1 MNTFHPFI
9 IPFWAG
15 VIFLFTVIIYKFV
28 KWIKNLDRKQQ
39 YFVKK
44 NILSRKTFGAIWET
58 IREAL
63 IHRNIYKKNPVLGY
77 MHMSLA
83 FGWFLLIAIGFV
95 EGFLYRLNVPGSR
108 WYQMFTNPD
117 IFFQYF
123 AREHH
128 AYFGAAFFTQLMDF
142 LLLVV
147 LGGVALAITKRFKSK
162 FLGMKK
168 ATKHSFYDKLALSS
182 LWWIFP
188 LRLFAE
194 STTAALTGNGG
205 FLTNSLGSVI
215 AYLPAA
221 SMELPLWWAYSFML
235 CAFFV
240 SLPYSRYMHIP
251 TEVVLIFLRKWGAE
265 AGEQYSGL
273 TDIQLNACSRC
284 GICIDSCQLNFAA
297 NINNVQSVYF
307 IRDTRYKKLTDEV
320 ANNCLMCGRCVEAC
334 PVGLELT
341 VIRQQ
346 LRNKKE
352 IPGKHYFD
360 YNKAE
365 ESKNKTDVVYFA
377 GCMTHLT
384 PSIIIAMK
392 NIFREAGEKFWFMD
406 EDKGLCCG
414 RPMRQQ
420 GFVQQSKDLISKNMR
435 LIASSDAKLLVTSC
449 PICYKSFKDE
459 YVLDIP
465 VMHHSEYIESL
476 IKNKKIKLTQNEI
489 DIVYHDP
496 CELGRGCGIYEP
508 PRQVLSKV
516 GNLKSTEFERE
527 DSLCCGGSLSNTII
541 ELDTQTK
548 IRDHGLE
555 ILTKSNPDIL
565 ATSCPLCKKTLVHGN
580 KVKVMDIAEI
590 VADNLNKN
598 INFDKSKKDMMIKEF
613 TEII

>member
-1 MNTFHPFI
+1 MSNFSFFV
-9 IPFWAG
+9 IPFYAG
-15 VIFLFTVIIYKFV
+15 VVFLFSVIIYKFV

-44 NILSRKTFGAIWET
+44 NIISTKTLSAIWET

-63 IHRNIYKKNPVLGY
+63 VHRNIYKKNPVLGY

-95 EGFLYRLNVPGSR
+95 EGCVYRASVPDSK
-108 WYQMFTNPD
+108 WYEVIMNPD
-117 IFFQYF
+117 IFFRYF

-128 AYFGAAFFTQLMDF
+128 DYFGAVFFAQIMDL
-142 LLLVV
+142 LLLVI
-147 LGGVALAITKRFKSK
+147 LGGVMLAVIKRFRSK
-162 FLGMKK
+162 FMGMKK
-168 ATKHSFYDKLALSS
+168 ATKHSIYDKLALSS

-188 LRLFAE
+188 IRLLAE

-235 CAFFV
+235 CTFFV

-251 TEVVLIFLRKWGAE
+251 TEVVLIFLRRWGAQ

-273 TDIQLNACSRC
+273 TDIQLNSCSRC
-284 GICIDSCQLNFAA
+284 GICIDACQLNFAA
-297 NINNVQSVYF
+297 DINNVQSVYF

-346 LRNKKE
+346 LRNKTE
-352 IPGKHYFD
+352 IPGKHY
-360 YNKAE
+360 YSYSKTE
-365 ESKNKTDVVYFA
+365 EISNNTDVVYFA

-384 PSIIIAMK
+384 PTIIIAMK
-392 NIFREAGEKFWFMD
+392 KIFKEAGEKYWFMD

-435 LIASSDAKLLVTSC
+435 LIASSGAKLLVTSC

-465 VMHHSEYIESL
+465 VMHHSEYIEML
-476 IKNKKIKLTQNEI
+476 IENKKLKLNKS
-489 DIVYHDP
+489 DLNIVYHDP

-508 PRQVLSKV
+508 PREVLKKV
-516 GNLKSTEFERE
+516 GNLKRTEFERE
-527 DSLCCGGSLSNTII
+527 DSLCCGGSLSNTVI
-541 ELDTQTK
+541 ELDTQIK
-548 IRDHGLE
+548 IRNHGLE
-555 ILTKSNPDIL
+555 VMTASNPDVF
-565 ATSCPLCKKTLVHGN
+565 ATACPLCKKSFVHGN
-580 KVKVMDIAEI
+580 KAKVLDIAEI
-590 VADNLNKN
+590 VAQNLKLETRSEKLKIKVEET
-598 INFDKSKKDMMIKEF
+598 INTF
-613 TEII
+613 

>member
-1 MNTFHPFI
+1 MNNFHPFI

-15 VIFLFTVIIYKFV
+15 AIALFSIIIYKFV
-28 KWIKNLDRKQQ
+28 KWIRGLDRKQQ

-44 NILSRKTFGAIWET
+44 NIISTKTFGAIWEA

-83 FGWFLLIAIGFV
+83 FGWFLLIVIGFV
-95 EGFLYRLNVPGSR
+95 EGFFYRLNVPGSK

-123 AREHH
+123 SREHH
-128 AYFGAAFFTQLMDF
+128 TYFGAAFFTQLMDL

-147 LGGVALAITKRFKSK
+147 ISGLTLAIIKRFRSK
-162 FLGMKK
+162 FMGMKK
-168 ATKHSFYDKLALSS
+168 ATKHSIYDKLALSS

-188 LRLFAE
+188 LRLLAE

-205 FLTNSLGSVI
+205 FLTNSLGSLI

-235 CAFFV
+235 CAFFI
-240 SLPYSRYMHIP
+240 SLPFSRYMHIP

-265 AGEQYSGL
+265 AGEQYSGF
-273 TDIQLNACSRC
+273 TDIQLNSCSRC
-284 GICIDSCQLNFAA
+284 GICIDACQLNFAA
-297 NINNVQSVYF
+297 DINNVQSVYF

-341 VIRQQ
+341 AIRQQ

-360 YNKAE
+360 YSKAEDSTNKA
-365 ESKNKTDVVYFA
+365 DVVYFA

-392 NIFREAGEKFWFMD
+392 QIFNEAGEKFWFMD

-435 LIASSDAKLLVTSC
+435 LIASSGAKLMVTSC

-465 VMHHSEYIESL
+465 VMHHSEYIEML
-476 IKNKKIKLTQNEI
+476 INEKKLKLNKADIN
-489 DIVYHDP
+489 IVYHDP
-496 CELGRGCGIYEP
+496 CELGRSCGVYEP
-508 PRQVLSKV
+508 PREVLKNI
-516 GNLKSTEFERE
+516 GNLTASEFEKE
-527 DSLCCGGSLSNTII
+527 DALCCGGSLSNTVI
-541 ELDTQTK
+541 ELDTQIK
-548 IRDHGLE
+548 IRDHALE
-555 ILTKSNPDIL
+555 VLTKSNPDIL
-565 ATSCPLCKKTLVHGN
+565 ATACPLCKKSFVHGN
-580 KVKVMDIAEI
+580 KTKVMDIAEI
-590 VADNLNKN
+590 VVE
-598 INFDKSKKDMMIKEF
+598 S
-613 TEII
+613 

>member
-1 MNTFHPFI
+1 MSTFNLFI
-9 IPFWAG
+9 IPFWIG
-15 VIFLFTVIIYKFV
+15 VIALFSIIIYKFV
-28 KWIKNLDRKQQ
+28 KWIRNLDRKQQ

-44 NILSRKTFGAIWET
+44 NIISTKIFSAIWET

-63 IHRNIYKKNPVLGY
+63 IHRNIYKKNPILGY

-95 EGFLYRLNVPGSR
+95 EGFIYRANISGSK
-108 WYQMFTNPD
+108 WHEMFSNPD
-117 IFFQYF
+117 IFFRYF

-128 AYFGAAFFTQLMDF
+128 DYFGAAFFAQTMDF

-147 LGGVALAITKRFKSK
+147 LGGVTLAIIKRFRSK
-162 FLGMKK
+162 FMGMKK
-168 ATKHSFYDKLALSS
+168 ATKHSAYDKLALSS

-205 FLTNSLGSVI
+205 FLTNGLGSLI
-215 AYLPAA
+215 AYLPAQA
-221 SMELPLWWAYSFML
+221 MELPLWWAYSFML
-235 CAFFV
+235 CAFFI
-240 SLPYSRYMHIP
+240 SLPFSRYMHIP

-273 TDIQLNACSRC
+273 TDIQLNSCSRC
-284 GICIDSCQLNFAA
+284 GICIDSCQLNFAV

-320 ANNCLMCGRCVEAC
+320 ANNCLMCGRCVETC

-346 LRNKKE
+346 LRNKRE
-352 IPGKHYFD
+352 ISGKHYFD
-360 YNKAE
+360 YSKAE
-365 ESKNKTDVVYFA
+365 ESKSKTDVVYFA

-392 NIFREAGEKFWFMD
+392 KIFNEARENFWFMD
-406 EDKGLCCG
+406 EEKGLCCG

-435 LIASSDAKLLVTSC
+435 LIASSGAKLLVTSC
-449 PICYKSFKDE
+449 PICYKSFTKE

-465 VMHHSEYIESL
+465 VMHHTEYIEML
-476 IKNKKIKLTQNEI
+476 INEKKIKLNKTDI

-508 PRQVLSKV
+508 PRQILSKV
-516 GNLKSTEFERE
+516 GNLTPAEFDKE
-527 DSLCCGGSLSNTII
+527 DSLCCGGSLSNTVI
-541 ELDTQTK
+541 ELDNQTK

-555 ILTKSNPDIL
+555 VLTKLNPDVL
-565 ATSCPLCKKTLVHGN
+565 ATACPLCKKSFIHGN
-580 KVKVMDIAEI
+580 KTKVMDIAEI
-590 VADNLNKN
+590 VADNIDVKLKN
-598 INFDKSKKDMMIKEF
+598 RNEKLKIEKPETIR
-613 TEII
+613 I